1 MNLDDTSDPP
11 PPSRRHSRV
20 QPLSIEE
27 LEKLLFEDQDAT
39 PDEKIQWMWRLAQSL
54 KSVGMA
60 EMAEQ
65 KFRLLL
71 DLVDNLEAKAQIVLA
86 LGQMAEQARDYHLAV
101 SFYRQALSMEPA
113 DSWTWYY
120 IQNNL
125 GYSLNQLARYEE
137 GETYCRR
144 AIASDP
150 KFPNAHKNLGL
161 ALLGQLRLREAA
173 ACFIEATHADAL
185 DPRATDHFSD
195 LLDQCPTLRD
205 EFATALE
212 SCKNEVKE
220 ATLNYLKAMHTRN
233 HRPQHE
239 TPVG

>member
-1 MNLDDTSDPP
+1 MNLDDNFAN
-11 PPSRRHSRV
+11 PPSRGHSRA
-20 QPLSIEE
+20 QSLSLQEIEKR
-27 LEKLLFEDQDAT
+27 LSEDQDVT
-39 PDEKIQWMWRLAQSL
+39 TDEKIKWMWRLAQSL
-54 KSVGMA
+54 KSAGMA

-144 AIASDP
+144 AIATDP

-161 ALLGQLRLREAA
+161 ALLGQDRLREAA
-173 ACFIEATHADAL
+173 TSFIEATRADAL
-185 DPRATDHFSD
+185 DPRATDHLSD
-195 LLDQCPTLRD
+195 LLDQHPTLRD

-220 ATLNYLKAMHTRN
+220 ATINYLRAMHPRN
-233 HRPQHE
+233 RRP
-239 TPVG
+239 

>member
-1 MNLDDTSDPP
+1 
-11 PPSRRHSRV
+11 
-20 QPLSIEE
+20 
-27 LEKLLFEDQDAT
+27 
-39 PDEKIQWMWRLAQSL
+39 MWRLAQSL

-125 GYSLNQLARYEE
+125 GYSLNQLGRYEE

-144 AIASDP
+144 AIATDP
-150 KFPNAHKNLGL
+150 KFLNAHKNLGL
-161 ALLGQLRLREAA
+161 ALLGQNRLREAA
-173 ACFIEATHADAL
+173 ACFVDATRADAR
-185 DPRATDHFSD
+185 DPRAKDHLSD
-195 LLDQCPTLRD
+195 LLDQHPTLRD

-212 SCKNEVKE
+212 SCKNEVEE
-220 ATLNYLKAMHTRN
+220 AMLNYIKALHTRN
-233 HRPQHE
+233 RRA
-239 TPVG
+239 

>member
-1 MNLDDTSDPP
+1 MNLDDNFAP
-11 PPSRRHSRV
+11 PPSRRRHSRV

-27 LEKLLFEDQDAT
+27 LEKLLFDEQEAT
-39 PDEKIQWMWRLAQSL
+39 PGEKIQWMWRLAQSL
-54 KSVGMA
+54 KSAGMA
-60 EMAEQ
+60 ELAEE

-86 LGQMAEQARDYHLAV
+86 LGQMAEQASDYHLAV

-144 AIASDP
+144 AIANDP

-161 ALLGQLRLREAA
+161 ALRGQNRLREAA
-173 ACFIEATHADAL
+173 ACFIDATNADAL
-185 DPRATDHFSD
+185 DPRATDHLSD
-195 LLDQCPTLRD
+195 LLDQCHTLRD

-212 SCKNEVKE
+212 SCKNEVKQ
-220 ATLNYLKAMHTRN
+220 ATLNYLKAMHSGNR
-233 HRPQHE
+233 RL
-239 TPVG
+239 

>member
-1 MNLDDTSDPP
+1 MNLDDTPDSPP
-11 PPSRRHSRV
+11 HHRRHSSV

-27 LEKLLFEDQDAT
+27 LEKLLFDKKEAN

-54 KSVGMA
+54 KSAGMA

-144 AIASDP
+144 AIATDP

-161 ALLGQLRLREAA
+161 ALLGQNRLREAA
-173 ACFIEATHADAL
+173 ACFVDATRADAR
-185 DPRATDHFSD
+185 DPRAKDHLSD
-195 LLDQCPTLRD
+195 LLDQHPILLD
-205 EFATALE
+205 EFFTALE

-220 ATLNYLKAMHTRN
+220 ATLNYIKAMHTRN
-233 HRPQHE
+233 RRA
-239 TPVG
+239 